1 MIRTRL
7 KEIQEWVAIMVFA
20 ILAGTILSG
29 CARYAKDIDPL
40 YQPVVSV
47 RSGGG
52 DLYIVI
58 PENQKSPSDKVRW
71 VLGSVTDY
79 ENKKIDSLTSPRSA
93 AEMVR
98 AAMEQELKRAGYTV
112 FPHSDNK
119 KQKAHLLTIVK
130 ADITLDQHS
139 DLADIKATCRIML
152 DVDIYKDGLFVRKQQ
167 YQASSSKTDIKD
179 RDLLARAVLDEA
191 MQGLMQN
198 VVPSIMQQLDK

>member
-1 MIRTRL
+1 MKLRL
-7 KEIQEWVAIMVFA
+7 IKLQGVIFIAMMFV
-20 ILAGTILSG
+20 LSFLQG

-71 VLGSVTDY
+71 VLGAVTDY
-79 ENKKIDSLTSPRSA
+79 ENKKIDTLTSPRSA

-98 AAMEQELKRAGYTV
+98 AAMEQELRRSGYAV
-112 FPHSDNK
+112 FLQPNHK
-119 KQKAHLLTIVK
+119 KQDDRLLNIVK
-130 ADITLDQHS
+130 TEITLDQHS
-139 DLADIKATCRIML
+139 DLADIKATCRIVL
-152 DVDIYKDGLFVRKQQ
+152 DVDIYRKGQFVRKQQ

-191 MQGLMQN
+191 MQSLMQN
-198 VVPSIMQQLDK
+198 AVPSIIQQLDK